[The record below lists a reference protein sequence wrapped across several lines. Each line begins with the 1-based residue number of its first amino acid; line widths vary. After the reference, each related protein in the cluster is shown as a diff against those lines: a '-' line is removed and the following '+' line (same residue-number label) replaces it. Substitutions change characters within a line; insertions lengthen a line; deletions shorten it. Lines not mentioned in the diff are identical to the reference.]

1 MAFPIR
7 GGTALITGAASGI
20 GAALTTS
27 LAERGADL
35 ALVDRDGPR
44 LEAVATAARRYGLR
58 VSEHVID
65 VADAASL
72 AALPDAVLAKH
83 GRLTILV
90 NNAGVSLAGSFVD
103 VALPDIEWLFAIN
116 FWAAVRLTKASMGAL
131 MREKTAHI
139 VNVSSSVRSDRAA
152 WAGRLCGLQIR
163 PARLLRG
170 APART
175 LGRQR
180 ILDSRASGRR
190 ADAHRRDGP
199 RPQKPRFG
207 DRPGRHPKLRRI
219 AAYRTGGGC
228 RTDRGGD
235 RATAEAAADQLR
247 RQGGGPRPA
256 PVPQRL
262 LGARQPQDQ
271 RDAPDENPE
280 RGGVR

>member
-7 GGTALITGAASGI
+7 GGTALITGAASEI

-139 VNVSSSVRSDRAA
+139 VNVSSLFGLIAPPGQVAYAA
-152 WAGRLCGLQIR
+152 SKFG
-163 PARLLRG
+163 LRG
-170 APART
+170 FSEALRHE
-175 LGRQR
+175 L
-180 ILDSRASGRR
+180 SG
-190 ADAHRRDGP
+190 GSVSLTVV
-199 RPQKPRFG
+199 
-207 DRPGRHPKLRRI
+207 HP
-219 AAYRTGGGC
+219 
-228 RTDRGGD
+228 
-235 RATAEAAADQLR
+235 
-247 RQGGGPRPA
+247 
-256 PVPQRL
+256 
-262 LGARQPQDQ
+262 
-271 RDAPDENPE
+271 
-280 RGGVR
+280 GGVRTRIAETARVPKNLNSEIARAGIRSFEGLLRTEPAEVAERIAVAIERRQKRLLISYDARAVDRVQRLFPSVYWELVSRKTSAMRPTKIRKEAV